1 MAKKKRPLGKVNMV
15 TKTEAERM
23 FKYWCKVRGIGG
35 FREVAR
41 KFDRAPNTIYRQAD
55 RYDWR
60 RRQAK
65 IQQRVERDADH
76 QVAKVEIKNARL
88 AVQVRNTTLAAF
100 LKREDLETTVTPT
113 DCVRVM
119 EFVEKL
125 GIEGAGTGAGDGS
138 IANPQAL
145 AKALEIVKQLGG
157 DGLKAVANWIVR
169 NNKSPEAAVNGTLAK

>member
-1 MAKKKRPLGKVNMV
+1 MAKKKHPVGKGDMV
-15 TKTEAERM
+15 TKAEAERM
-23 FKYWCKVRGIGG
+23 FKFWCKVKGIGG
-35 FREVAR
+35 FREVSR
-41 KFDRAPNTIYRQAD
+41 KFNRSPSTIYRQAD
-55 RYDWR
+55 RYNWR
-60 RRQAK
+60 GRQAN
-65 IQQRVERDADH
+65 IQRKVERDTDH

-88 AVQVRNTTLAAF
+88 AVQVRNKTLTAF
-100 LKREDLETTVTPT
+100 LKRTDLETTVSAS

-125 GIEGAGTGAGDGS
+125 GIGGAGTGDGDGS

-169 NNKSPEAAVNGTLAK
+169 NNKSPEAAVNGT